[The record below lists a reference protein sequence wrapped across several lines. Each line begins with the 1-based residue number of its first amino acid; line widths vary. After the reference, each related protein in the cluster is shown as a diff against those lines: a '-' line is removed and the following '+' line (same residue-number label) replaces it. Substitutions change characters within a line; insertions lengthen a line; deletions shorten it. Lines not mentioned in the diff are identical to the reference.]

1 MNHLRKLALALC
13 ITVIGITAAPAKAA
27 SISLPVL
34 VDGYALSENN
44 FSTISSLETTTP
56 ILPVYLAGGS
66 EARAAL
72 EFDLSALSSPIVSA
86 SLVLYFELSDAL
98 VGVHAG
104 TGDGKIT
111 DADFQLYNPIT
122 TFDPDS
128 IPSPTA
134 NVIDVTDYLQYLQSV
149 AGAGSSVVFQLR
161 ELVDPDSNSFI
172 SGDYPTSSLRPR
184 LDIVTA
190 AVPEPGTLALLGL
203 GFAGL
208 GMSRRRLAASA
219 ITSSCLDPASSRVT

>member
-1 MNHLRKLALALC
+1 MNPLRKLALALC
-13 ITVIGITAAPAKAA
+13 ITVIGITAAPAQAA
-27 SISLPVL
+27 LISLPVL
-34 VDGYALSENN
+34 VDGYALSDNN
-44 FSTISSLETTTP
+44 FSTISSLEITSP
-56 ILPVYLAGGS
+56 MLQVYLAGGS

-86 SLVLYFELSDAL
+86 SLVLYFELSNAL

-104 TGDGKIT
+104 TGDEAIT
-111 DADFQLYNPIT
+111 DADFLFNNQIA
-122 TFDPDS
+122 TFDPNS

-134 NVIDVTDYLQYLQSV
+134 NVIDVTGYLQSV

-161 ELVDPDSNSFI
+161 ELSNGEFNAFI
-172 SGDYPTSSLRPR
+172 SGDYRPSSLRPR

-203 GFAGL
+203 GLVGFGL
-208 GMSRRRLAASA
+208 SRRRKAN
-219 ITSSCLDPASSRVT
+219 

>member
-13 ITVIGITAAPAKAA
+13 ITVIGITASPAQAA

-34 VDGYALSENN
+34 VDGYASSDDN
-44 FSTISSLETTTP
+44 FSTISSLVTTSPT
-56 ILPVYLAGGS
+56 LQVSLDGES

-86 SLVLYFELSDAL
+86 KLVLYFALSDAL

-104 TGDGKIT
+104 AGDGAIT
-111 DADFQLYNPIT
+111 DVDFLFSNEIA

-128 IPSPTA
+128 NQSPPE
-134 NVIDVTDYLQYLQSV
+134 NVIDVTGYLQSV

-161 ELVDPDSNSFI
+161 ELVNPDFNEVISSDFQNSL
-172 SGDYPTSSLRPR
+172 LRPR

-203 GFAGL
+203 GLAGL
-208 GMSRRRLAASA
+208 AATRRRKQ
-219 ITSSCLDPASSRVT
+219 

>member
-34 VDGYALSENN
+34 VDGYALSSDN
-44 FSTISSLETTTP
+44 FSTISSGSLVTNSDT
-56 ILPVYLAGGS
+56 LLVYLNGGS

-86 SLVLYFELSDAL
+86 SLVLYFELSNAL

-104 TGDGKIT
+104 TGDGAIT
-111 DADFQLYNPIT
+111 NADFLFDNEIT
-122 TFDPDS
+122 TFDPNS

-134 NVIDVTDYLQYLQSV
+134 NVIDVTGYLQSF

-161 ELVDPDSNSFI
+161 ELSNGEFNAFI
-172 SGDYPTSSLRPR
+172 SGDYQNSSLRPR

-203 GFAGL
+203 GLMGL
-208 GMSRRRLAASA
+208 GLTRRKAA
-219 ITSSCLDPASSRVT
+219 

>member
-1 MNHLRKLALALC
+1 MNHLRKPALALC
-13 ITVIGITAAPAKAA
+13 ITVIGITAAPTQAA

-34 VDGYALSENN
+34 VDGYALSDDN
-44 FSTISSLETTTP
+44 FSTISSLEITSP
-56 ILPVYLAGGS
+56 MLQVYLAGGS

-104 TGDGKIT
+104 AGDGAIT
-111 DADFQLYNPIT
+111 GADFLFSNEIA

-128 IPSPTA
+128 TPSPPE
-134 NVIDVTDYLQYLQSV
+134 NLIDVTGYLQSV
-149 AGAGSSVVFQLR
+149 AGAGSRVVFQLR
-161 ELVDPDSNSFI
+161 ELADPDYNDII
-172 SGDYPTSSLRPR
+172 SSDSLTSRLRPR

-203 GFAGL
+203 GLAGL
-208 GMSRRRLAASA
+208 AATRRRKQ
-219 ITSSCLDPASSRVT
+219 

>member
-1 MNHLRKLALALC
+1 MNHLRKPALALC
-13 ITVIGITAAPAKAA
+13 ITVIGITAAPTQAA

-34 VDGYALSENN
+34 VDGYALSDDN
-44 FSTISSLETTTP
+44 FNTISSLETTSDT
-56 ILPVYLAGGS
+56 LAVNLNGGS

-86 SLVLYFELSDAL
+86 SLVLYFELSNAL

-104 TGDGKIT
+104 TGDGAIT
-111 DADFQLYNPIT
+111 NADFLFDNEIT
-122 TFDPDS
+122 TFDPNS

-134 NVIDVTDYLQYLQSV
+134 NVIDVTGYLQSV

-161 ELVDPDSNSFI
+161 ELVDPDFNSFI

-190 AVPEPGTLALLGL
+190 AVPEPDTFALLGL
-203 GFAGL
+203 GLAGL
-208 GMSRRRLAASA
+208 GLSRRRK
-219 ITSSCLDPASSRVT
+219 VN

>member
-13 ITVIGITAAPAKAA
+13 ITVIGITVAPTQAA

-34 VDGYALSENN
+34 VDGYALSDDN
-44 FSTISSLETTTP
+44 FSTISSLETTSDT
-56 ILPVYLAGGS
+56 LPVYLNGES

-86 SLVLYFELSDAL
+86 SLVLYFQLSNAL

-104 TGDGKIT
+104 TGDGAIT
-111 DADFQLYNPIT
+111 EADFLLSNQIA
-122 TFDPDS
+122 TFDPNS
-128 IPSPTA
+128 ISPPTA
-134 NVIDVTDYLQYLQSV
+134 NVIDVTGYLQSV

-161 ELVDPDSNSFI
+161 ELFNGEFNLFI
-172 SGDYPTSSLRPR
+172 SGDHQNSSLRPR

-203 GFAGL
+203 GLVGL
-208 GMSRRRLAASA
+208 GLSRRRK
-219 ITSSCLDPASSRVT
+219 T

>member
-104 TGDGKIT
+104 TGDGQIT
-111 DADFQLYNPIT
+111 EADFLLSNEIA

-134 NVIDVTDYLQYLQSV
+134 NVIDVTGYLQSV

-161 ELVDPDSNSFI
+161 ELSDGEFNAFI
-172 SGDYPTSSLRPR
+172 SGDYRTSSLRPR

-203 GFAGL
+203 GLMGL
-208 GMSRRRLAASA
+208 GLTRRKA
-219 ITSSCLDPASSRVT
+219 

>member
-13 ITVIGITAAPAKAA
+13 ITVIGITAAPAQAA

-34 VDGYALSENN
+34 VDGYASSDDN
-44 FSTISSLETTTP
+44 FSTISSLVTTSPT
-56 ILPVYLAGGS
+56 LQVSLDGES

-86 SLVLYFELSDAL
+86 SLVLYFELSDAR

-104 TGDGKIT
+104 TGDGAIT
-111 DADFQLYNPIT
+111 DADFLFSNEIT
-122 TFDPDS
+122 FFDPAS
-128 IPSPTA
+128 NPSPTG
-134 NVIDVTDYLQYLQSV
+134 NVIDVTGYLQSV
-149 AGAGSSVVFQLR
+149 VGAGSSVVFQLR
-161 ELVDPDSNSFI
+161 ELVDPDFNVFI
-172 SGDYPTSSLRPR
+172 SGDDLRSSLRPR

-203 GFAGL
+203 GLFGL
-208 GMSRRRLAASA
+208 GLSRRRKAN
-219 ITSSCLDPASSRVT
+219 